1 MNNRKR
7 RRVMAPLPVGTGSAR
22 PRQPAIHSVKQTDA
36 SDALEVAVVWLDRI
50 ARGLDEQGQ
59 LEFRVWLDADE
70 MHRKV
75 LFEMAQIYD
84 ELNVLSA
91 SPTWTGGAVAP
102 VDVGASEKLM

>member
-7 RRVMAPLPVGTGSAR
+7 RRVMAPLPVGTGGAR
-22 PRQPAIHSVKQTDA
+22 STTPAIHAVNRPDA

-50 ARGLDEQGQ
+50 ARGLDERGQ
-59 LEFRVWLDADE
+59 AEFRLWLDADE
-70 MHRKV
+70 LHRKV

-91 SPTWTGGAVAP
+91 APTWPADLASP
-102 VDVGASEKLM
+102 DVVRASEKLM